1 MQVPE
6 GGSSANH
13 LYRYIE
19 GIDILYST
27 NRFHFSGMPLIQHL
41 PSLLPANAL
50 SNIQS
55 VEMCWDL
62 GQVAQPPVTDQD
74 ISAEPRFDGWR
85 MYLSLLNQLP
95 KSLPRLRY
103 LHLTL
108 RGVWFPPQ
116 MAVNDIVR
124 HSEPAM
130 LQPLDEMMREL
141 YRTSGWSSPRYI
153 VAIPANVFRARMSLH
168 SHTPEDEPE
177 ALFESAPKRKL
188 VWRSLEPDSADQYGL
203 ENKPGYWIE
212 NALDDVHLLR
222 EQATLLDR
230 VPLSSLSLAGDW

>member
-1 MQVPE
+1 
-6 GGSSANH
+6 
-13 LYRYIE
+13 
-19 GIDILYST
+19 
-27 NRFHFSGMPLIQHL
+27 MPLIQNL

-50 SNIQS
+50 ADIQS

-85 MYLSLLNQLP
+85 LFLSLLGQLP

-130 LQPLDEMMREL
+130 LQPLDEMLRQL
-141 YRTSGWSSPRYI
+141 CRSSGWDATRYI
-153 VAIPANVFRARMSLH
+153 VAIPTNVFRARMSLDSH
-168 SHTPEDEPE
+168 SPKDGPEIP
-177 ALFESAPKRKL
+177 FELAPRRRL
-188 VWRSLEPDSADQYGL
+188 MWRSLENEGADQSGL
-203 ENKPGYWIE
+203 ENKSGYWLD
-212 NALDDVHLLR
+212 NALDDVQLLR

>member
-1 MQVPE
+1 MQVPTV
-6 GGSSANH
+6 GSNANH
-13 LYRYIE
+13 LHRYIE

-27 NRFHFSGMPLIQHL
+27 NRFHISGMPLIQHL

-50 SNIQS
+50 SDIHS

-85 MYLSLLNQLP
+85 MFLSLLDQLP

-130 LQPLDEMMREL
+130 LQPLDNMVREL
-141 YRTSGWSSPRYI
+141 YRTSDWGTPRYI
-153 VAIPANVFRARMSLH
+153 VAIPTNVFRARMSLD
-168 SHTPEDEPE
+168 SHTPENGPE
-177 ALFESAPKRKL
+177 VLFKPAPKRRL
-188 VWRSLEPDSADQYGL
+188 VWRSLEPESADQSGL
-203 ENKPGYWIE
+203 ENKSGYWIE
-212 NALDDVHLLR
+212 NALDDAQLLR
-222 EQATLLDR
+222 EQAILLDR